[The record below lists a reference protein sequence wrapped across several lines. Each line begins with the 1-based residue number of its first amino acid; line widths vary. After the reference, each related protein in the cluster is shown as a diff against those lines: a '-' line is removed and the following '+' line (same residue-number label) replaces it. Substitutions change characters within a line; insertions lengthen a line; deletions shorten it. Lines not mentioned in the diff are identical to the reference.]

1 MSKHKPN
8 RPDAPESFDDM
19 LEELRGLRPH
29 TISRYGAYTDDF
41 KKRLEHLCAFAK
53 VIDGYLF
60 DLGLELRQHS
70 NEIELDQ
77 FENQLA
83 DALQGNA
90 TFSINQAI
98 ERAELEAA

>member
-8 RPDAPESFDDM
+8 RPDAPESYEQLLQQLQGIKPHKIVGCADTADF
-19 LEELRGLRPH
+19 EE
-29 TISRYGAYTDDF
+29 
-41 KKRLEHLCAFAK
+41 RLEHLRAFAK

-70 NEIELDQ
+70 NEIELKW
-77 FENQLA
+77 FENRLSG
-83 DALQGNA
+83 DIEGNA
-90 TFSINQAI
+90 TFSIEQAI

>member
-8 RPDAPESFDDM
+8 RPDAPESYEQLLQQLQGIKPHKIVGCADTADF
-19 LEELRGLRPH
+19 EE
-29 TISRYGAYTDDF
+29 
-41 KKRLEHLCAFAK
+41 RLEHLRAFAK

-60 DLGLELRQHS
+60 DLGLELKRHS
-70 NEIELDQ
+70 NEIDLDQ
-77 FENQLA
+77 FEDQLA

-90 TFSINQAI
+90 TFSIEQAI